1 MVLDLGYGHHPS
13 HPSHL
18 SCVSSAIIKYS
29 DKNQLRNEAFVLVH
43 SSRAQCSMLVKSLCH
58 RLRVAGHV
66 TSVIKSQRAMDAN
79 VQLSFL
85 FHTV

>member
-18 SCVSSAIIKYS
+18 SYVSSAIIKYS

-43 SSRAQCSMLVKSLCH
+43 SSRAQCNILVKFLCH
-58 RLRVAGHV
+58 RLRGAGHV
-66 TSVIKSQRAMDAN
+66 TSVIKSQRAIDAN
-79 VQLSFL
+79 AQLSFP
-85 FHTV
+85 FYTV